1 MAEIAFEANN
11 FEANNFETNDEPAR
25 SVLMRLIA
33 AASPG
38 QSGRAY
44 WLQRCDPLPSTW
56 CFINLASTN
65 RAAVAQGNRGPTGT
79 MHPDPSIDRSR
90 WFNANP
96 GKP

>member
-11 FEANNFETNDEPAR
+11 EPAR

-44 WLQRCDPLPSTW
+44 WLQRCDPLPSAW
-56 CFINLASTN
+56 CFINLAYTN
-65 RAAVAQGNRGPTGT
+65 RAAVAQGNRPTGT
-79 MHPDPSIDRSR
+79 MQPDASIDRSR
-90 WFNANP
+90 WFNATP